1 MSGAL
6 EYPKVNFSNNSEVD
20 LAFSLYSV
28 PSDSIIHQFMG
39 TFPAQAKDLA
49 EVYAEFAK
57 KNSLY
62 SPRYVFPK
70 FHFLCTSLI
79 DSPGSI
85 FPDVIRRYEKLV
97 KPFKRIIKKLQNYH
111 TVNNQLNK
119 IEKFHKY

>member
-1 MSGAL
+1 M
-6 EYPKVNFSNNSEVD
+6 NFSNNSEVD
-20 LAFSLYSV
+20 LAFLLYSV

-39 TFPAQAKDLA
+39 ALPAQVEELA
-49 EVYAEFAK
+49 EMYVEFAK

-62 SPRYVFPK
+62 SPRDGLPK

-97 KPFKRIIKKLQNYH
+97 KPFKRIIKRR
-111 TVNNQLNK
+111 
-119 IEKFHKY
+119 